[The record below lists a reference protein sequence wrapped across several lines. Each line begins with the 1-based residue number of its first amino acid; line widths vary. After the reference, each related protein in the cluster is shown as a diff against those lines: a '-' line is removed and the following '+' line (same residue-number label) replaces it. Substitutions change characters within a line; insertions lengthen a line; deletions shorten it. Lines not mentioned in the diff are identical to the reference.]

1 MLFIW
6 TSEYCNTHR
15 FKICEIGFCDSN
27 FHKKHQHGYAYT
39 ARDFPFAFYYLT
51 EFTILYFLS
60 SPSIPLMW
68 VLLIIMLVLLRLAY
82 DVSFASSYIFLN
94 NSVTPDKLGSI
105 NGLAGSLTAFF
116 R

>member
-1 MLFIW
+1 MSIVIHIDLKFAKLAFVILIF
-6 TSEYCNTHR
+6 TKSISMGMPILH
-15 FKICEIGFCDSN
+15 EISLL
-27 FHKKHQHGYAYT
+27 H
-39 ARDFPFAFYYLT
+39 FYYLT

-68 VLLIIMLVLLRLAY
+68 ALLIIMLVLLRLAY